1 MADLNDVN
9 ISSIVNNESKRNAK
23 KKHQILK
30 KVIKIQNEY

>member
-9 ISSIVNNESKRNAK
+9 IASIVNNKCKKNAK

-30 KVIKIQNEY
+30 KTFKGN